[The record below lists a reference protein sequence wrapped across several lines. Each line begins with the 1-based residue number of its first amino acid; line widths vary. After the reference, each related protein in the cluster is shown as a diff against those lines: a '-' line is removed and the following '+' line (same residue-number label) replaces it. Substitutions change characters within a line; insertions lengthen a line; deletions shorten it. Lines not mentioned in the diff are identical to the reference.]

1 MLFAIS
7 NNNIKFQIFC
17 HDAIA
22 DDGKPTF
29 FDPVANNLNSS
40 KTTGPITTS
49 IVEQAITIKDDH
61 HDVSVSNLVISKDR
75 LHKKG
80 EEVNSYLK
88 ELCINKNIFLIN
100 HSKSIR
106 QRHLNKS

>member
-22 DDGKPTF
+22 DDGKPPF
-29 FDPVANNLNSS
+29 FDPGANNLNSS
-40 KTTGPITTS
+40 KTTGPIATS